1 MMKKHRV
8 LAVARRVITQVFR
21 DKRTVALVVLV
32 PMLMLYLGA
41 ALFRA
46 ETTPIPLGVIN
57 EDNGVTIPPTN
68 KIVVGENIADE
79 LAKSGDFNLIV
90 LNRIELARSLS
101 NGTVQGVIV
110 FHEDFSSE
118 FFENRQAALDLRL
131 EGSNPAKSATI
142 TALITEAAMKALAG
156 LVTENIGL
164 SGTPSGEG
172 DTNLPVI
179 VEQSYLYGG
188 KQFDTMDYI
197 APVYIGLLGLFF
209 SFLLTCISF
218 LRERTQGTMERLLAT
233 PTTRLEIVLG
243 YIMGLGVF
251 AVIQAVVILLY
262 TVLVLNIHYVGNLG
276 LLFIVAALLAVVGVS
291 QGIVASVFARNEFQV
306 LQFIPLLIFPQVLLG
321 GTLWAIEDLPT
332 YLQPLAKMMPLT
344 YANQALRDIM
354 LKGWGLS
361 EIWPNLVIL
370 LAFIALFIVV
380 GSLMTRREVV

>member
-1 MMKKHRV
+1 MKKHRV

-46 ETTPIPLGVIN
+46 ESTPIPLGVIN

>member
-1 MMKKHRV
+1 MTKIQRV
-8 LAVARRVITQVFR
+8 LALARRVITQVFR
-21 DKRTVALVVLV
+21 DKRTVALVVFV

-46 ETTPIPLGVIN
+46 EPTPIPLGVVN
-57 EDNGVTIPPTN
+57 EDKGVTIPPIN
-68 KIVVGENIADE
+68 KIVVGESITEE
-79 LAKSGDFNLIV
+79 LAKSGVFNLIV
-90 LNRIELARSLS
+90 LNRIELTRSLA

-110 FHEDFSSE
+110 FPEEFSSE
-118 FFENRQAALDLRL
+118 FLKNRQAALDLRL
-131 EGSNPAKSATI
+131 EGSNPTKSVTI
-142 TALITEAAMKALAG
+142 TALVTEAAMKALAG
-156 LVTENIGL
+156 LVTKNMGL
-164 SGTPSGEG
+164 PGTPSGEG
-172 DTNLPVI
+172 DTSLPVT
-179 VEQSYLYGG
+179 VELSYLYGG
-188 KQFDTMDYI
+188 KQFDTMDYL

-243 YIMGLGVF
+243 YIMGLGLF

-321 GTLWAIEDLPT
+321 GTLWAVEDLPT
-332 YLQPLAKMMPLT
+332 YLQPLAQMMPLT

-370 LAFIALFIVV
+370 LGFIALFIVV
-380 GSLMTRREVV
+380 GALMTRREVV